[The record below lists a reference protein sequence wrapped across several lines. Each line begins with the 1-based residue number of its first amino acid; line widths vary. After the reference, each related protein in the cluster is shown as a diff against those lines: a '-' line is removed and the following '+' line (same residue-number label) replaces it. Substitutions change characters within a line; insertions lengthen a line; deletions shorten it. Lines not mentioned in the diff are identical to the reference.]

1 MKICNNT
8 IYYALRLSNNILLN
22 YYNVNQTILFTF
34 EIKKANLQTLDL
46 NLI

>member
-1 MKICNNT
+1 MEICNNT

-22 YYNVNQTILFTF
+22 YYNVNQTKLFTF
-34 EIKKANLQTLDL
+34 EIKRVNLQTVDL